1 MNYVQTLQEQVN
13 GMVRG
18 VVAALPNLAVA
29 LIVLLITWIVARFA
43 VRIADKLTGRTHLRP
58 SLQNLVETLVRL
70 AIWIIGI
77 MIAMTIMLP
86 GLDPAGLVA
95 GLGVGALAVGFAFQD
110 IFENFL
116 AGVLIMLREKMRMG
130 DIIEVEGVMGR
141 VEHITLR
148 ETHIRQLTNEL
159 TIMPNSMIFKNAVKI
174 LTDAEMRRDELI
186 VGVSY
191 DSDLERSEAVIRKA
205 FEGIEGI
212 ITDKPI
218 LIFAREFNSSSID
231 FQVQWWSES
240 KPRDM
245 REVKHHVVM
254 AIKRGLD
261 DAGIEIPFPYVTNTF
276 KEALPIR
283 RGDNDVAA

>member
-18 VVAALPNLAVA
+18 VVAALPNIAVA
-29 LIVLLITWIVARFA
+29 LIVLAITWIVARFA
-43 VRIADKLTGRTHLRP
+43 VRIADRLTGRTHLRP

-70 AIWIIGI
+70 AIWLVGF

-130 DIIEVEGVMGR
+130 DIIEVEGVLGR

-148 ETHIRQLTNEL
+148 ETHIRQLSNEL

-191 DSDLERSEAVIRKA
+191 DSDLEQSEAVIRKA

-276 KEALPIR
+276 KEPLSLHRA
-283 RGDNDVAA
+283 DNDTAA